1 MGIRLPSSVAVGV
14 KWTAGLLMLVALV
27 GLVSRAVR
35 SRAGATVSDLRLVQL
50 TFDGPGIANQFPQV
64 SADGRYVIFQRCD
77 TPLVHK
83 SVTGKTTYGFKEGA
97 NWDIY
102 RMRTDGADRVRLT
115 DTPELEDE
123 ATYSPDGATIAYR
136 TVRGDNKSE
145 LFLMDADGR
154 HQRPLLTKPTMDLKT
169 PAFSRDG
176 RRLLFYADREKSFSH
191 IFSVDL
197 SGQAVQQLTTGPYE
211 DKHPQFTP
219 DATNVIFHS
228 NRKGVTIPIRG
239 ETKQW
244 SAMSIFSLDVG
255 TGQIRPLITDG
266 SDALQDARHPFVS
279 PDGRFIVYH
288 AQTFGPD
295 RSHPGSYKR
304 LAENIYLMTRDGQR
318 RVNLTEHD
326 SRHFKH
332 PSWSAD
338 GRGIYCVFA
347 DKQGQN
353 VWNVA
358 YIDVS
363 AALQHLM

>member
-1 MGIRLPSSVAVGV
+1 MGIRLPSSVAVGA
-14 KWTAGLLMLVALV
+14 KWTAGLLMLVAAL

-35 SRAGATVSDLRLVQL
+35 ARAGATVSDLRLVQL

-64 SADGRYVIFQRCD
+64 SPDGRYVIFQRCD
-77 TPLVHK
+77 TPLVNK
-83 SVTGKTTYGFKEGA
+83 SVTGKTTYTFKEGA

-102 RMRTDGADRVRLT
+102 RMRTDGADRVQLT
-115 DTPELEDE
+115 DTPEVEDE

-136 TVRGDNKSE
+136 TVREDNRSE

-154 HQRPLLTKPTMDLKT
+154 NKRPLLAKPTMDLKT
-169 PAFSRDG
+169 PAFSPDG
-176 RRLLFYADREKSFSH
+176 RRLLFYGDREKTLSH
-191 IFSVDL
+191 VFSVDL
-197 SGQAVQQLTTGPYE
+197 SGQSVQQLTTGPYE

-219 DATNVIFHS
+219 DGTHVIFHS
-228 NRKGVTIPIRG
+228 NRKGVTIPVKG
-239 ETKQW
+239 ETKTW
-244 SAMSIFSLDVG
+244 PTMGIFSLDVG
-255 TGQIRPLITDG
+255 TRQIRPLVTD
-266 SDALQDARHPFVS
+266 STDALQDARHPFVS

-295 RSHPGSYKR
+295 PSHPGSYKR
-304 LAENIYLMTRDGQR
+304 LVENIYLMTRDGHR

-326 SRHFKH
+326 SRYFKH

-347 DKQGQN
+347 DKHGQN